1 MRFLLTF
8 FFLAV
13 LLPGSYSYAA
23 KHTIEIGWTIEDTA
37 GIELAGYRLYGDLQQ
52 NRICQTTDPA
62 ATTMVCTVDIP
73 GTEATYTLVSYSTDG
88 VESDPSDPFTIVFE
102 ELPLGLEAVFDFTT
116 TKGLLAVN
124 FNATASTGSI
134 SKYEWNFGDGNKVEY
149 GVSTN
154 HTFPTADTSYKVSLT
169 VMDEKGGTATTTKEI
184 TLSPSSG
191 KNQAPVVALDTKP
204 ANGNS
209 PLQVTF
215 DAGQSSDPEGSALTY
230 SWDFGDGKTATGSNP
245 SHLYINPNAG
255 TRVYTATVTV
265 TDNQGETSS
274 ASSPIFVKGDG
285 TGGNATATAN
295 ITTNRTSGPAPLIV
309 AFNGTGSTPSEGAD
323 SISQYSWVFGD
334 GSTGSG
340 QEVQYTFPDPGEYEI
355 QLIVTDNKGN
365 WAKTTKSITTYAPG
379 EQNITPILIR
389 IYDLL
394 LFKD

>member
-37 GIELAGYRLYGDLQQ
+37 GIELAGYRLYGDLQH
-52 NRICQTTDPA
+52 NRICQTMDPA

-102 ELPLGLEAVFDFTT
+102 ELPLDLEAVFDFTT
-116 TKGLLAVN
+116 TKGLLVVN

-184 TLSPSSG
+184 TLSQSSG
-191 KNQAPVVALDTKP
+191 KNHAPVVALDTKP

-209 PLQVTF
+209 PLKVSF

-230 SWDFGDGKTATGSNP
+230 FWEFGDGKTATGSNP
-245 SHLYINPNAG
+245 SHLYINPIVG
-255 TRVYTATVTV
+255 TRIYTAKVTV
-265 TDNQGETSS
+265 TDNQGATAS

-295 ITTNRTSGPAPLIV
+295 MTTNRTSGPAPLIV

-323 SISQYSWVFGD
+323 SISQYSWEFGD

-365 WAKTTKSITTYAPG
+365 WAKTTKIITSHAPG
-379 EQNITPILIR
+379 EQNIVPILIR
-389 IYDLL
+389 IYALL
-394 LFKD
+394 LLKD